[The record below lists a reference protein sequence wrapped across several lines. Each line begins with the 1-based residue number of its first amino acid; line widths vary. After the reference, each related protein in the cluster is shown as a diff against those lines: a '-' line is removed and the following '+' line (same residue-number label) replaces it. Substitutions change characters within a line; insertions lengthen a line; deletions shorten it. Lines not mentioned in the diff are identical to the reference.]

1 MKRLLTLSVVI
12 FTVSISTPGVR
23 AADDSVALFD
33 GKSLTGWHVEGGKI
47 ESWQAEDGLLSC
59 IAPGGG
65 ELTTDSIYADFV
77 LTLEWRLPPGGNSG
91 VGLRFPSNTHVS
103 ETGMEIQ
110 ILDDDA
116 PQHRDLKPAQ
126 YTGSIYYQVPAK
138 QGAAHPPGEWNRYVI
153 TCKGPLVVVELNGR
167 EVVRANLDEC
177 TVGEGGLTPLAKRP
191 RQGHIGL
198 QSHNTRV
205 DFRNIRL
212 KKL

>member
-1 MKRLLTLSVVI
+1 MHRYVTFCVIAFVMLTLG
-12 FTVSISTPGVR
+12 GVR
-23 AADDSVALFD
+23 AADEFISLFD
-33 GKSLTGWHVEGGKI
+33 SRSLAGWHAEGGKI
-47 ESWQAEDGLLSC
+47 ESWQAADGILSC
-59 IAPGGG
+59 IASGGG
-65 ELTTDSIYADFV
+65 ELTTDSLYADFI

-116 PQHRDLKPAQ
+116 PQHRDIKPAQ
-126 YTGSIYYQVPAK
+126 RTGSIYYQVPAK
-138 QGAAHPPGEWNRYVI
+138 QGAANPPGQWNRYVI
-153 TCKGPLVVVELNGR
+153 TCNGALVVVELNGK
-167 EVVRANLDEC
+167 EVVRTNLDEC
-177 TVGEGGLTPLAKRP
+177 TVGEGGLTPLSQRP

-198 QSHNTRV
+198 QSHESRV